1 MGHLQKK
8 TKQTQKQARWIS
20 PSNKSLV
27 TMSSVKCAFFE
38 LFDYAVTQSYAKIK
52 EYMYEDFS
60 MTDIFNNHFGLL
72 RFIFRNKTLETTNH
86 WLMGYH

>member
-20 PSNKSLV
+20 PSDKSLV

-38 LFDYAVTQSYAKIK
+38 LFDYAVTVSFRRI
-52 EYMYEDFS
+52 
-60 MTDIFNNHFGLL
+60 NCL
-72 RFIFRNKTLETTNH
+72 R
-86 WLMGYH
+86 

>member
-38 LFDYAVTQSYAKIK
+38 LFDYAVTVSFRGI
-52 EYMYEDFS
+52 
-60 MTDIFNNHFGLL
+60 NCL
-72 RFIFRNKTLETTNH
+72 RSITILCKN
-86 WLMGYH
+86 